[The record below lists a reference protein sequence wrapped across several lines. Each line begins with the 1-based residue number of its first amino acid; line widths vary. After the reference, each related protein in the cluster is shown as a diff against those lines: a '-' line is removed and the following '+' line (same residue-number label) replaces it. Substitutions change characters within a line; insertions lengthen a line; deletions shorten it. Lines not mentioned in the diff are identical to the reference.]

1 MALTLSGRPDSVN
14 QQSPSASP
22 FFCKDIDFS
31 SKEFLGARTNQEDY
45 SAFHIGSSGS
55 QLLAVLADGMG
66 GHSGGEIASKKA
78 VDVFIS
84 TFKSNNSDS
93 ILVKLGA
100 SLNQANSE
108 IASTISS
115 SPALDGMGCTLVA
128 MHVGPTGLQWI
139 SVGDS
144 PLFLFR
150 DGKLTR
156 LNADHSM
163 TPLIEEAVRLGN
175 LSKEEALKHPDRHA
189 LRSAVSGEDLAII
202 DTSVE
207 PLKLHRGDLVLLAS
221 DGLLSL
227 STNEISKVLKAN
239 LGKGAHAIVGKLID
253 AVVAKQKP
261 KQDNTTIQLFIAPKS
276 FGTSSSQS
284 LFFWSLIIS
293 FLLVLSL
300 IFMAWMGKLSFEFPK
315 TVFENRVT
323 SSPPIKP
330 LPTPIAS
337 DTPSLPAETK
347 VNEPPVAPSVLPK
360 EITPEPVAKDPGN
373 KPVGKTKPN
382 AHNEKPAKV
391 GNGNSKANST
401 PKVGGEIPNAP
412 VAPAVPAA
420 PATPAAPAS
429 LPAAVTPPA
438 SAPNVLTPSNS
449 GAGVNPTGVAPVVTH
464 SVSNPPAV
472 QQPASVNSQTSQ
484 PPVVHSSNPLVK
496 NPGNETTNSRPP
508 VVDAIP
514 SPVSS
519 KDKQ

>member
-1 MALTLSGRPDSVN
+1 VT
-14 QQSPSASP
+14 QQSPSTSP

-31 SKEFLGARTNQEDY
+31 SKDFLGARTNQEDY
-45 SAFHIGSSGS
+45 SAFHIGSSGA

-100 SLNQANSE
+100 SLNQANCE

-189 LRSAVSGEDLAII
+189 LRSAVSGEELAII
-202 DTSVE
+202 DTSLE
-207 PLKLHRGDLVLLAS
+207 PLKILRGDLVLLAS

-227 STNEISKVLKAN
+227 SNNEISKVLKAN
-239 LGKGAHAIVGKLID
+239 LGEGAHTIVSKLID

-261 KQDNTTIQLFIAPKS
+261 KQDNTTIQLVIAPNS
-276 FGTSSSQS
+276 FGRSSSQP
-284 LFFWSLIIS
+284 LFFWSLIVS
-293 FLLVLSL
+293 FLLVIALV
-300 IFMAWMGKLSFEFPK
+300 FMGWMGNLSFEFPK
-315 TVFENRVT
+315 TIFENRDA

-347 VNEPPVAPSVLPK
+347 VNEQPVTPSVLPK
-360 EITPEPVAKDPGN
+360 EIVPEPVAKDSTN
-373 KPVGKTKPN
+373 KTVGKTKLN
-382 AHNEKPAKV
+382 AQNEKPAKV
-391 GNGNSKANST
+391 GNGNSKTNST
-401 PKVGGEIPNAP
+401 TKVGGGIPNTPGDPALSAP
-412 VAPAVPAA
+412 STAPPI
-420 PATPAAPAS
+420 AT
-429 LPAAVTPPA
+429 TPPA

-449 GAGVNPTGVAPVVTH
+449 GAGVNPNPTGVAPVVTYP
-464 SVSNPPAV
+464 SSNTTTV
-472 QQPASVNSQTSQ
+472 QQPAPVTLQSSQ
-484 PPVVHSSNPLVK
+484 PPAAISSNPSIK
-496 NPGNETTNSRPP
+496 SPGNETTNSRPP
-508 VVDAIP
+508 VVDANP